1 MKDLVAYINEMS
13 LEQLGNY
20 ITKTLRISYDD
31 AKEILSDKDLYNK
44 KLYTDS
50 QTTFKET
57 IINFVKTKFGLF
69 LNKDDFKSN
78 RKKLSKTNQEKIIK
92 SNRIVKQF
100 LSIFG
105 DLNDK
110 NKQIFL
116 DIILKNLSG
125 LTNGKAGFLTIPE
138 IFSEDF
144 NLIFYSEQKNIFKVI
159 TDNLKINNIDD
170 NFTYILKELSEL
182 TLSGGQAQGKF
193 ENLLNIFIKGTVN
206 EKSSGDVNI
215 NILDNENLH
224 LEVKFCRKCNF
235 GPYKNKGNI
244 TEDNIKELFNNFNNK
259 SSIKE
264 KKICINDYIT
274 GILNNHGTTH
284 CDIVDLNKFLD
295 NYFRSKNIESFESE
309 EDIKN
314 CIAIYFIHWYL
325 TNQFKINKNNN
336 DKYYLILF
344 KDTRSISD
352 ENYGKY
358 IWINA
363 KKYENTSANIKDLIN
378 FFDKNLYVSG
388 INRGNIE
395 ISFKKNK

>member
-31 AKEILSDKDLYNK
+31 AKEILSDKDVYNK
-44 KLYTDS
+44 KLYTDN

-57 IINFVKTKFGLF
+57 ITNFIKIKFGLL

-92 SNRIVKQF
+92 SNRIIKQF

-105 DLNDK
+105 DLNDE

-116 DIILKNLSG
+116 DIISKNLLEAS
-125 LTNGKAGFLTIPE
+125 NSKVGFLTISDIFPE
-138 IFSEDF
+138 ES
-144 NLIFYSEQKNIFKVI
+144 NIFYSEQKNIFKVI
-159 TDNLKINNIDD
+159 TDNLNINNIDD

-193 ENLLNIFIKGTVN
+193 ENLLNTFIKGTII
-206 EKSSGDVNI
+206 EKAPGDVNI
-215 NILDNENLH
+215 SITDNKNLH

-244 TEDNIKELFNNFNNK
+244 TEDNIEELFNKFNNK
-259 SSIKE
+259 NNTIKE
-264 KKICINDYIT
+264 KKTCIHEYISD
-274 GILNNHGTTH
+274 ILNKYGTPH
-284 CDIVDLNKFLD
+284 CNIKDLSNFLD
-295 NYFRSKNIESFESE
+295 NYSDLENIKVK
-309 EDIKN
+309 EDMEK

-325 TNQFKINKNNN
+325 TNQFKINNNN
-336 DKYYLILF
+336 DNYYLILF

-352 ENYGKY
+352 ENYGNY

-363 KKYENTSANIKDLIN
+363 KKYQNTNDNIKELIN
-378 FFDKNLYVSG
+378 FFDKNLYISD

-395 ISFKKNK
+395 ISFKK